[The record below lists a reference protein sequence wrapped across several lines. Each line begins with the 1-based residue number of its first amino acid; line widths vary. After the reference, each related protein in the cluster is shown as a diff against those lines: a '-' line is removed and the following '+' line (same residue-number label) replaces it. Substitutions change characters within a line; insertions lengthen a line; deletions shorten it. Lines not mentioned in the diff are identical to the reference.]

1 MLPETGSEDS
11 EGVLRLVSHQVRS
24 KPPVPHHGT
33 LQHLHCFCPR
43 PLFTLPLGS
52 HALTP
57 LSLLGEPRHLSL
69 EASEPAPSPL
79 LMHSE
84 TMLPGCALGTFIS
97 HLVVVYL
104 VGFCPP
110 YGSTLWAGI
119 DSH

>member
-11 EGVLRLVSHQVRS
+11 EGALPLVSHQVRS
-24 KPPVPHHGT
+24 KPPSPTTALRSTCTASSPG
-33 LQHLHCFCPR
+33 
-43 PLFTLPLGS
+43 LGS
-52 HALTP
+52 RCPSTPNALTP
-57 LSLLGEPRHLSL
+57 LSLLGELRHLSL

-79 LMHSE
+79 LMHPE

-97 HLVVVYL
+97 HLVVVYP

-110 YGSTLWAGI
+110 HGSTLWAGI